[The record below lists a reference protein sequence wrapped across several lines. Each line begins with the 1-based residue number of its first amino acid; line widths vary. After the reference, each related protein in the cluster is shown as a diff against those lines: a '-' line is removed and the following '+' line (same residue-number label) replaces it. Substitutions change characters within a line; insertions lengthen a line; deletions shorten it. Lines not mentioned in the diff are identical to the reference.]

1 MDTDM
6 LREVGYSL
14 PSDVREQITIAYG
27 HLWRAHARLTGERRV
42 DATEDMFRDFAIQRI
57 DSSLKE
63 LGWLGFGGEDE
74 LE

>member
-6 LREVGYSL
+6 LKAVGYAL
-14 PSDVREQITIAYG
+14 PGDVREQINIAYG
-27 HLWRAHARLTGERRV
+27 HLWRAHSRLLGEKRNRTAP
-42 DATEDMFRDFAIQRI
+42 DTFEDFAIQRI